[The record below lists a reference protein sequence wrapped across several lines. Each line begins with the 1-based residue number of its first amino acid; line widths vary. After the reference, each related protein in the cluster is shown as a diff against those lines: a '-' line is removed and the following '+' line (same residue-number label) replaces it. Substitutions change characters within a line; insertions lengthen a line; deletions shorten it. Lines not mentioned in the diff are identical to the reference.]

1 MTLTTQRP
9 IRWGLLGAGVISA
22 KFALGLS
29 RVPGAELTAVAAR
42 DGERAAAFAARH
54 GARRHY
60 ADYEALLADPE
71 IDVVYIGVIHPEHY
85 PLALRAL
92 EAGRHLLV
100 EKPFTMNRAQAA
112 RIFELARE
120 RQLFVMEAMWTRF
133 NPVSQQV
140 RAWVREGRIGTL
152 RLVRAAFGY
161 NAGDTAAAREGR
173 ALKLELGGGALLD
186 VGIYTLS
193 LAGLLLGHEPDRVQ
207 GMADLDPV
215 TGVDRVTIVQLGYPN
230 GAVCELSSAV
240 AADLDH
246 SAWIYGTEGVI
257 EIPRFWNPF
266 EAVIRRSDDASEK
279 TPPDLVYGLPSGGA
293 AERFRPEIIGNAYG
307 YEAVEVMR
315 CIRAGLLE
323 SPDMTHAETLAWMGV
338 MDRLRAGW
346 GLDYGAAERV

>member
-9 IRWGLLGAGVISA
+9 IRWGLLGAGVISG
-22 KFALGLS
+22 KFATGLS
-29 RVPGAELTAVAAR
+29 VLPDAELTAIAAR

-54 GARRHY
+54 GVRRHY
-60 ADYEALLADPE
+60 AGYEALFADPE

-92 EAGRHLLV
+92 EAGKHLLV

-112 RIFELARE
+112 RVLALARE
-120 RQLFVMEAMWTRF
+120 RRRFVMEAMWTRF
-133 NPVSQQV
+133 NPVSLRV
-140 RAWVREGRIGTL
+140 RDWVREGRIGTL

-161 NAGDTAAAREGR
+161 NVGETAAAREGR
-173 ALKLELGGGALLD
+173 ALKRELGGGALLD

-193 LAGLLLGHEPDRVQ
+193 LAGLLLGWEPDRVR
-207 GMADLDPV
+207 GVADLDPV
-215 TGVDRVTIVQLGYPN
+215 TGVDRVASVQLAYPS

-240 AADLDH
+240 ACALDH

-266 EAVIRRSDDASEK
+266 EAVIRRTDDVSEA
-279 TPPDLVYGLPSGGA
+279 TPLDRVYGLPSGGA
-293 AERFRPEIIGNAYG
+293 VERFRPEIVGNAYG
-307 YEAVEVMR
+307 YEAAEVMR
-315 CIRAGLLE
+315 CIRAGLTE

-338 MDRLRAGW
+338 MDRLRTDW
-346 GLDYGAAERV
+346 GLDYGEAERV